1 MKEQPMNQRATN
13 LRIKRHYSI
22 IAHSPDIVELRHGV
36 WNPISFT
43 LTDEDESGYL
53 FRLLTRLDGSLSPRE
68 LAKAENVP
76 RAEVEALLDHLI
88 ELGVVESGPSSSLDY
103 YLDHIVPTLQPVH
116 RPTVHR
122 PVLLLGDPDMNREIQ
137 RYLESSLKDTEVT
150 ALTAEDP
157 VWLALSDNDPSW
169 LTSGIAFQEKV
180 GLFETWKNKLIVF
193 TMKVINPIQ
202 LRTLNRIVLEHRVP
216 WIHAA
221 LDGPFLFVGP
231 TFVPHRSPCYEC
243 FETRVM
249 MNLRENASYQRYKQT
264 LVKGGIKN
272 GELPIIEPALVGLL
286 ASHTALEALNF
297 VLTDRAFTMSKVL
310 AIYLPTMEFTF
321 NEVFRVPSCKACSPV
336 AERDDKELYFD
347 LRALIHER

>member
-1 MKEQPMNQRATN
+1 MK
-13 LRIKRHYSI
+13 I
-22 IAHSPDIVELRHGV
+22 
-36 WNPISFT
+36 
-43 LTDEDESGYL
+43 
-53 FRLLTRLDGSLSPRE
+53 
-68 LAKAENVP
+68 
-76 RAEVEALLDHLI
+76 
-88 ELGVVESGPSSSLDY
+88 
-103 YLDHIVPTLQPVH
+103 
-116 RPTVHR
+116 
-122 PVLLLGDPDMNREIQ
+122 
-137 RYLESSLKDTEVT
+137 
-150 ALTAEDP
+150 
-157 VWLALSDNDPSW
+157 
-169 LTSGIAFQEKV
+169 
-180 GLFETWKNKLIVF
+180 
-193 TMKVINPIQ
+193 INPIQ
-202 LRTLNRIVLEHRVP
+202 LRILNRVVLEHRVP

-272 GELPIIEPALVGLL
+272 GELPSIEPALVGLL

-297 VLTDRAFTMSKVL
+297 ALTDRAFTVGKVL